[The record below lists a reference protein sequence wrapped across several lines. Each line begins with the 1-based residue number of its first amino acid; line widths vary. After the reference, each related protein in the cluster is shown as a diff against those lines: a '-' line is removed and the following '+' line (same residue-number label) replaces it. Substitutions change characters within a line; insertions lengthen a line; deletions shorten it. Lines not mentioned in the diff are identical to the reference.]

1 MLSIVRSGILILVP
15 IFNILISSLL
25 AERSYFSFE
34 KRVQEIFNTHKSSV
48 VRVKAT
54 KEVSINDKNTR
65 QIKMGS
71 GFFVS
76 KNGHILTTGLLSDP
90 ERIWVEHNKSFYLA
104 EHLGSDTQCNL
115 SLLKTL
121 EIPKDFSFV
130 SFDSPNNA
138 LKEGSFLVGLTC
150 ALEFETGPIFGLM
163 QSYETTFGRSL
174 FPTKMLRASLSLGPG
189 EVGGPVFDLSGNFIG
204 ITYAALPD
212 ISSSFILNARAC
224 SRIRDGLMLSGKVDY
239 GWFGITVSRK
249 ANKYNS
255 YNIEVKS
262 ALPNSK
268 LKSGDILIQIGDQQI
283 FDRGDILESTFF
295 ATPGTFVDFLIKRN
309 GEEITIP
316 IRVAR
321 RSNSEENHN
330 SVPSVIK
337 LGADSN
343 KTNNI
348 IGSSKLINSDDPK
361 D

>member
-1 MLSIVRSGILILVP
+1 MLSIVRSGVLFPVL
-15 IFNILISSLL
+15 IFNLLISHLL
-25 AERSYFSFE
+25 AEQSYFSFE
-34 KRVQEIFNTHKSSV
+34 KRIQEIFNTHKSSV

-54 KEVSINDKNTR
+54 KEITINDKNTR

-76 KNGHILTTGLLSDP
+76 KDGHILTTGLLSDP
-90 ERIWVEHNKSFYLA
+90 ERIWIEFNKSFYLA
-104 EHLGSDTQCNL
+104 EHLGSDSQCNL

-121 EIPKDFSFV
+121 EKPKDFSFI
-130 SFDSPNNA
+130 SFESSNNS
-138 LKEGSFLVGLTC
+138 LNEGSFLVGLTC

-174 FPTKMLRASLSLGPG
+174 FPTKMLRTSLSLGPG
-189 EVGGPVFDLSGNFIG
+189 EVGGPVFDLNGNFTG

-249 ANKYNS
+249 ANKQNS

-268 LKSGDILIQIGDQQI
+268 LNPGDILIRIGDQQI
-283 FDRGDILESTFF
+283 FDIGDILESTFF

-309 GEEITIP
+309 GKEIALP
-316 IRVAR
+316 IRVAH
-321 RSNSEENHN
+321 RSNSLEDHN
-330 SVPSVIK
+330 SDPSVIN

-348 IGSSKLINSDDPK
+348 NGSLKLINADNPK